1 MDNPTTVSTDIS
13 LLSIVTTAYNST
25 KVIDEFIARACT
37 VASLVHRE
45 FEVVVVDDGS
55 SDATH
60 ELLQAHL
67 SQGVP
72 LKIVT
77 LSRNFGHHK
86 ALLTGL
92 EHASGDLI
100 FLVDSDLEEKPE
112 LLLDFWS
119 IMQRESVDV
128 VFGVQSR
135 RERGSKRDKVVGS
148 LFYSLYNM
156 LSETKIPNNLCVV
169 RLMSR
174 RYMDALLEFR
184 ETEMIIGSLW
194 AMTGFKQ
201 ISHPVE
207 IAYKG
212 HSSYSVSRKVGMAL
226 NAIVSTSVLPLKI
239 YFWISCIVTLLSLI
253 VVFTLLFQ
261 FFFLGIS
268 SPGYYSIVSSIW
280 LTTGFIASGLGLI
293 GLYIAV
299 IMKESKRRPR
309 TTIQSIDVSSAH
321 TLTRRDKPR

>member
-1 MDNPTTVSTDIS
+1 MDDLTTVSTDIS
-13 LLSIVTTAYNST
+13 LLSVVTTAYNSE
-25 KVIDEFIARACT
+25 KVIDEFIARAST
-37 VASLVHRE
+37 VAGTVNQK
-45 FEVVVVDDGS
+45 FEIVIIDDGS
-55 SDATH
+55 SDNTY
-60 ELLQAHL
+60 ERLQAHL

-92 EHASGDLI
+92 EHAAGDLI

-112 LLLDFWS
+112 LLPEFWS

-148 LFYSLYNM
+148 LFYSIYNA
-156 LSETKIPNNLCVV
+156 LSETKIPSNLCVV

-174 RYMDALLEFR
+174 RYLDALLEFR

-212 HSSYSVSRKVGMAL
+212 HSTYSVPKKFGMAL
-226 NAIVSTSVLPLKI
+226 NAIISTSVLPLKI
-239 YFWISCIVTLLSLI
+239 YFWISCIVTLLSLL
-253 VVFTLLFQ
+253 VVMTLLFQ

-280 LTTGFIASGLGLI
+280 LTSGFIASGLGLI

-299 IMKESKRRPR
+299 IMKEAKQRPR
-309 TTIQSIDVSSAH
+309 TTIQSIDVSAAH
-321 TLTRRDKPR
+321 NSTRNDAS